1 MISDLDG
8 FDFKILASL
17 QEDATLTNQQLGER
31 IGLSASQV
39 SRRRSK
45 LEADG
50 VIRRYRAEL
59 SVDHLG
65 LMVTA
70 FVGVTLNAHSRNNSR
85 RFRDLIQA
93 MESVQEA
100 HALTGEMDYL
110 IKITVADLKTLA
122 RVINDDLLAHEA
134 VQNVH
139 SSVVLETIRDDNAL
153 PLGDRLNNRRTG

>member
-1 MISDLDG
+1 MASLDG
-8 FDFKILASL
+8 FDIKLLALL
-17 QEDATLTNQQLGER
+17 QRDAALTNQQVGER

-39 SRRRSK
+39 SRRRAR

-50 VIRRYRAEL
+50 IIRRIRAEL
-59 SVDHLG
+59 SSDALG

-70 FVGVTLNAHSRNNSR
+70 FIGVTLNAHSRNNSR

-93 MESVQEA
+93 MDSVQEA

-153 PLGDRLNNRRTG
+153 PLG

>member
-1 MISDLDG
+1 MIAALDG
-8 FDFKILASL
+8 FDIKLLALL
-17 QEDATLTNQQLGER
+17 QRDAALTNQQVGER

-39 SRRRSK
+39 SRRRAR

-50 VIRRYRAEL
+50 VIRRIRAEL
-59 SVDHLG
+59 SSDALG

-70 FVGVTLNAHSRNNSR
+70 FIGVTLNAHSRNNSR
-85 RFRDLIQA
+85 RFRDLIAA
-93 MESVQEA
+93 MDSVQEA

-153 PLGDRLNNRRTG
+153 PLG

>member
-1 MISDLDG
+1 MNDTLDRFDL
-8 FDFKILASL
+8 KILASL
-17 QEDATLTNQQLGER
+17 QENAALTNQELGER
-31 IGLSASQV
+31 VALSASQV
-39 SRRRSK
+39 SRRRAR

-50 VIRRYRAEL
+50 VIRRIRAEL
-59 SVDHLG
+59 SADHLG
-65 LMVTA
+65 LAVTA

-85 RFRDLIQA
+85 RFRDLIAA
-93 MESVQEA
+93 MPSVQEA

-110 IKITVADLKTLA
+110 IKITVADLKQLA

-153 PLGDRLNNRRTG
+153 PLEA

>member
-1 MISDLDG
+1 MIASLDG
-8 FDFKILASL
+8 FDIKLLALL
-17 QEDATLTNQQLGER
+17 QRDAALTNQQVGER

-39 SRRRSK
+39 SRRRAR

-50 VIRRYRAEL
+50 IIRRIRAEL
-59 SVDHLG
+59 SSDALG

-70 FVGVTLNAHSRNNSR
+70 FIGVTLNAHSRNNSR

-93 MESVQEA
+93 MDSVQEA

-153 PLGDRLNNRRTG
+153 PLG